1 MNNYKLYTTKGCI
14 ICNRVKQLIESQN
27 LQIEVIQAN
36 ELEIESFRKQ
46 GIRSF
51 PVLKLN
57 EQKYICGKEVG
68 EYLAANLNELLKNKQ
83 KRLWKLLF
91 LKSFLHARVYKN
103 KILC

>member
-68 EYLAANLNELLKNKQ
+68 EYLATNLNELLKK
-83 KRLWKLLF
+83 
-91 LKSFLHARVYKN
+91 
-103 KILC
+103 

>member
-68 EYLAANLNELLKNKQ
+68 EYLAANLNELLKKINK
-83 KRLWKLLF
+83 RDF
-91 LKSFLHARVYKN
+91 ENYCF
-103 KILC
+103 